1 MTAIV
6 ITLELF
12 AALLIAVQAVHRI
25 NCMSRC
31 TNLPWFLAW
40 ALLGG
45 SAAAIV
51 ASVVAGK
58 TVPDAYSAAVLVC
71 AAAVFTLDRRRQ

>member
-1 MTAIV
+1 MTAI
-6 ITLELF
+6 ILTLEIF

-25 NCMSRC
+25 NHMSRC

-45 SAAAIV
+45 AAA
-51 ASVVAGK
+51 AVVAGVVTGK
-58 TVPDAYSAAVLVC
+58 TVPDAYSATVLVC
-71 AAAVFTLDRRRQ
+71 AAAVFTLDHRSC